1 MACEV
6 GIVFVSIFRPKARHR
21 GVTPADECQAWGM
34 DVQPL
39 PRAATLPPPARPA
52 KARGTPSGVH
62 RSLPGVSVKTEIIC
76 AVVCMWHGGE
86 QSSPNVRV
94 AAPQRGLCRVRLTS
108 VRPPFP
114 FSPSF
119 LPGAGILDGV
129 HCVLNLALKSL
140 DQNFLTLTGRLG
152 RPESGRG
159 ESPHA
164 PMSIWKP
171 QRLPGRTG
179 CAGDSLQRWAL
190 GSRWALPFWNPPAA
204 PCTLHPACLGS
215 SAPTVQCCQ
224 GPGVS

>member
-1 MACEV
+1 M
-6 GIVFVSIFRPKARHR
+6 
-21 GVTPADECQAWGM
+21 
-34 DVQPL
+34 QPL

-179 CAGDSLQRWAL
+179 CAGDSLQTLVSPLLPRGLYCPQVWAQRFARGHVHPL
-190 GSRWALPFWNPPAA
+190 LPSGSEAVSS
-204 PCTLHPACLGS
+204 CLK
-215 SAPTVQCCQ
+215 
-224 GPGVS
+224 

>member
-1 MACEV
+1 
-6 GIVFVSIFRPKARHR
+6 
-21 GVTPADECQAWGM
+21 
-34 DVQPL
+34 
-39 PRAATLPPPARPA
+39 
-52 KARGTPSGVH
+52 
-62 RSLPGVSVKTEIIC
+62 
-76 AVVCMWHGGE
+76 MWHGGE

-119 LPGAGILDGV
+119 LPGAGVLDGI

-152 RPESGRG
+152 RPEYWARGVSPCANEHLEAAEASWTHRLCGRQPAKVGSGQQVG
-159 ESPHA
+159 SP
-164 PMSIWKP
+164 
-171 QRLPGRTG
+171 L
-179 CAGDSLQRWAL
+179 LE
-190 GSRWALPFWNPPAA
+190 PAR
-204 PCTLHPACLGS
+204 CTLHPACLGS